1 MRVVVTGGAGYIG
14 SHAVR
19 VLARRGHEVVI
30 YDNLSTGYSPLASGF
45 PLIEGDIG
53 DRTRLEPALRGADA
67 IMHFAAHAYVGESV
81 ENPRKY
87 FHNNVEC
94 ALNLLNTAVG
104 AVVKNFVFSS
114 TCAVY
119 GIPVKVP
126 ISEDNQREPINPY
139 GATKLLFEHAL
150 DAYAKAY
157 GLRFAALRY
166 FNAAGAD
173 DSGEIGEAH
182 DPETHLIP
190 LALEAVCGSRTIE
203 VFGRDYPTPDGTCI
217 RDYIHVNDLAEAHA
231 LALEYLAG
239 GGESVALNLGTG
251 HGHSVLEVLDAVE
264 AATGRVPKRRDGP
277 RRPGDPPTLVAD
289 PARAARV
296 LGWKAQRSLAD
307 IVETAWRWMQNR
319 SRILAGAPR

>member
-1 MRVVVTGGAGYIG
+1 VGAG
-14 SHAVR
+14 
-19 VLARRGHEVVI
+19 
-30 YDNLSTGYSPLASGF
+30 
-45 PLIEGDIG
+45 
-53 DRTRLEPALRGADA
+53 
-67 IMHFAAHAYVGESV
+67 
-81 ENPRKY
+81 
-87 FHNNVEC
+87 
-94 ALNLLNTAVG
+94 
-104 AVVKNFVFSS
+104 VKNFVFSS

-126 ISEDNQREPINPY
+126 ISEDNPREPINPY

-217 RDYIHVNDLAEAHA
+217 RDYIHVNDLAEGHA
-231 LALEYLAG
+231 LAIEYLAG

-251 HGHSVLEVLDAVE
+251 HGYSVLEVLDAVE

-277 RRPGDPPTLVAD
+277 RRWGDPPALVAD

-296 LGWKAQRSLAD
+296 LGWKAQRSLAN
-307 IVETAWRWMQNR
+307 IVETAWHWMQNR
-319 SRILAGAPR
+319 SRVLAGTPR

>member
-1 MRVVVTGGAGYIG
+1 MRVVITGGAGYIG

-19 VLARRGHEVVI
+19 VLARRGYEVVI
-30 YDNLSTGYSPLASGF
+30 YDNLSTGHRTLANGF
-45 PLIEGDIG
+45 ELVEGDIG
-53 DRTRLEPALRGADA
+53 DRARLQPALQGTDA

-81 ENPRKY
+81 DNPRKY

-94 ALNLLNTAVG
+94 ALNLLNTAVEAG
-104 AVVKNFVFSS
+104 VKYFVFSS

-126 ISEDNQREPINPY
+126 ISEDNPREPINPY

-150 DAYAKAY
+150 EAYSKAY

-217 RDYIHVNDLAEAHA
+217 RDYIHVSDLAEAHA
-231 LALEYLAG
+231 LAVEYLADG
-239 GGESVALNLGTG
+239 GASVALNLGTG
-251 HGHSVLEVLDAVE
+251 QGHSVMEVLAAVE
-264 AATGRVPKRRDGP
+264 AVTGRAPDRRYGP

-289 PARAARV
+289 PTRAAQV
-296 LGWKAQRSLAD
+296 LGWKAKRPLTD
-307 IVETAWRWMQNR
+307 IVETAWRWLQN
-319 SRILAGAPR
+319 SSKVLASAPK